1 MLRHPCPRL
10 AETSAPF
17 FAAFAAFA
25 VLLLAG
31 CDSRAVDDLL
41 GAFVMVFLIFL
52 AVEAVAFLIGFGALI
67 ANIVCLVRGR
77 PNRNVG
83 IVGLVVGA
91 GTLLEATGGVS
102 LSMTGM
108 RAALHAVVILLGG
121 GLCYAGY
128 QNVTRARRDGA

>member
-1 MLRHPCPRL
+1 MLRHPCPRR
-10 AETSAPF
+10 AETSALF

-41 GAFVMVFLIFL
+41 GAFVMVFLVFL
-52 AVEAVAFLIGFGALI
+52 AVMAVAFLIALGALV

-91 GTLLEATGGVS
+91 GALLEGTGGIS
-102 LSMTGM
+102 LSMNGTRG
-108 RAALHAVVILLGG
+108 ALHAVAILLGG

-128 QNVTRARRDGA
+128 QNVTRARGDGA